1 MNKGILFFSA
11 PWCEP
16 CKVLKPVMD
25 QITREG
31 INTKNVNTEYDAVL
45 TEKYNIRSVPTLVLT
60 DLNGNEIKRAAAGG
74 WTKEQVLN
82 WFNS

>member
-1 MNKGILFFSA
+1 MNKGMLFFSA

-16 CKVLKPVMD
+16 CKVLKPVID
-25 QITREG
+25 QISREG
-31 INTKNVNTEYDAVL
+31 INTKSINTEYDAVL
-45 TEKYNIRSVPTLVLT
+45 TERYRIKSVPTLVLT

>member
-45 TEKYNIRSVPTLVLT
+45 TEKYTIRSVPTLVLT
-60 DLNGNEIKRAAAGG
+60 DLNGNEIKRTSAGG

>member
-1 MNKGILFFSA
+1 MDKGILFFSA

-16 CKVLKPVMD
+16 CKILKPVMD
-25 QITREG
+25 QLSREG
-31 INTKNVNTEYDAVL
+31 MQIKNIDTQYDAQY
-45 TEKYNIRSVPTLVLT
+45 TEEYRIKSVPTLVQT
-60 DLNGNEIKRAAAGG
+60 DMSGNELKRSQAGG